1 MKPPRPTPTDSVAA
15 REARRSEALR
25 ANLRRRKLADA
36 PLRAPASDGEGG
48 EHPPEDAGT

>member
-36 PLRAPASDGEGG
+36 PSRTPASAREEG
-48 EHPPEDAGT
+48 EHPPEDAGS